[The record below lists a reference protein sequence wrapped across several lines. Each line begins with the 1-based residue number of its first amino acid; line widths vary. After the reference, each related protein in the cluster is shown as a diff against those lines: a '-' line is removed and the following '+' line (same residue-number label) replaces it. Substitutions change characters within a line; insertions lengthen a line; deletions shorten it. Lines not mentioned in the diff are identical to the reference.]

1 MVSPKRCVEEGKPL
15 FEDQLKTVSKHY
27 VKLIES
33 KPNIVAGTS
42 YANLKECLL
51 KIERSGYLDCIVKNV
66 DKEVEVPNEVNN
78 LETQVSQTVN
88 QPIVS
93 NDDHIPDNVP
103 NSGVPNVEYT
113 ANKIETIYFTN
124 NNISGNTVEQKTYQ
138 NRNDTESVLNT
149 SFDFLQD
156 SLLEEDHVNVNLDSI
171 PTQTFSSSLY
181 TNNGPTDEAI
191 LKILSTPPQHHALNS
206 VPYKESKLNHLGNVV
221 NVSNSNSWTGK
232 SEVNWQNRTETVDSN
247 NLPRENW
254 SMAQM
259 ISNTTN
265 NDWLIKNNWVQMAE
279 EDKQQEPPNQPSQ
292 KNSSNFGLVT
302 NGI

>member
-1 MVSPKRCVEEGKPL
+1 
-15 FEDQLKTVSKHY
+15 
-27 VKLIES
+27 
-33 KPNIVAGTS
+33 
-42 YANLKECLL
+42 
-51 KIERSGYLDCIVKNV
+51 
-66 DKEVEVPNEVNN
+66 
-78 LETQVSQTVN
+78 
-88 QPIVS
+88 
-93 NDDHIPDNVP
+93 
-103 NSGVPNVEYT
+103 
-113 ANKIETIYFTN
+113 
-124 NNISGNTVEQKTYQ
+124 
-138 NRNDTESVLNT
+138 
-149 SFDFLQD
+149 
-156 SLLEEDHVNVNLDSI
+156 
-171 PTQTFSSSLY
+171 
-181 TNNGPTDEAI
+181 
-191 LKILSTPPQHHALNS
+191 
-206 VPYKESKLNHLGNVV
+206 V